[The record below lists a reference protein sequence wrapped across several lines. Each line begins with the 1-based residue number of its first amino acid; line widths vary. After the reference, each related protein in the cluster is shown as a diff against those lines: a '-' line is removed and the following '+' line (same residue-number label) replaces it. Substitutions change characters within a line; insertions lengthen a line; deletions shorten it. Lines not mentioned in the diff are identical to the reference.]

1 MAKNT
6 PLQGSAADIIKV
18 AMLGVE
24 RRLAPLKSKMILQV
38 HDELIIDAD
47 ENEIEEVKTILQE
60 EMEKAMAL
68 NVPLVAEAVVG
79 ENWAEL

>member
-1 MAKNT
+1 
-6 PLQGSAADIIKV
+6 
-18 AMLGVE
+18 MLGVE
-24 RRLAPLKSKMILQV
+24 KRLENMKSKMILQV

-47 ENEIEEVKTILQE
+47 AGEVEEVKAILQE

-79 ENWAEL
+79 DNWAEI